1 MTVINKYFKDD
12 VLKLDPNH
20 KPKLPEELEH
30 SRPLDVHK
38 WSDYKHVNAFIDLIW
53 DEFFSS
59 SYPVKTVGGN
69 QPKSKPKKQ
78 LKVLLLDLYVA
89 WHLDPTL
96 LTGIG
101 LSESS
106 YTANSRY
113 NELHIS
119 FELVNIVHLAVGV
132 GLIDYHYGT
141 EGSGMVT
148 RIWPTAYL
156 IDKFIEADLG
166 IEDIYRHPDT
176 EVICL
181 GKNNFEVEDDS
192 SKKHKYVEYED
203 KDAPEAIHQ
212 WRIDLKAYN
221 KLLEESFI
229 DIVTIEKPVVKQPY
243 WDKRLRRH
251 SYKLVEISPRN
262 SFVRRVFYRED
273 WALGGRFHGGWWQM
287 VGSKWRKHIYINDK
301 PTDEQDFSG
310 LHVTLLYG
318 LEGLQPPPDPY
329 ALSLESNFTQE
340 ESRAIIKA
348 LVLTAINAKDR
359 KSAFQA
365 FRQDQEEGTA
375 EKRLKNVQLIKF
387 LDAFCANNQPIAHYL
402 CKDMGVKLMAMDGRI
417 TAKVIN
423 HFTNK
428 GIPVLTIHDSYLADI
443 EYQKELNEVMNEAI
457 TAELDFASTKFK
469 ARIKPTY
476 RAMGWIKAWEQEEG
490 TSPELVKMYA
500 DTPNSIRCNGYLER
514 LTLWGQ
520 KESNKGNH
528 L

>member
-1 MTVINKYFKDD
+1 MTVNNKYFKDD

-53 DEFFSS
+53 DEFFLTD
-59 SYPVKTVGGN
+59 YPVKAVGGN
-69 QPKSKPKKQ
+69 RSKSKPKKQ

-113 NELHIS
+113 NELYIS
-119 FELVNIVHLAVGV
+119 FQLVRIVHLAVGF
-132 GLIDYHYGT
+132 GLIDYHSGT
-141 EGSGMVT
+141 EGSGKVT

-156 IDKFIEADLG
+156 IDKFIEADLDLK
-166 IEDIYRHPDT
+166 DIHRHPNM

-181 GKNNFEVEDDS
+181 GKNSFEVEVDR
-192 SKKHKYVEYED
+192 SKKHNYVEYED
-203 KDAPEAIHQ
+203 KDAPEGIHQ

-221 KLLEESFI
+221 KLLTESFI
-229 DIVTIEKPVVKQPY
+229 DIVTLEVPFIKHPY
-243 WDKRLRRH
+243 WDKTLKRYRQQT
-251 SYKLVEISPRN
+251 VEVSPIN
-262 SFVRRVFYRED
+262 SFVKRIFYRED
-273 WALGGRFHGGWWQM
+273 WTLGGRFHGGWWQM
-287 VGSKWRKHIYINDK
+287 VGSKWRKHIFINDK

-329 ALSLESNFTQE
+329 ALNLESNFTKE
-340 ESRAIIKA
+340 ENRKITKG
-348 LVLTAINAKDR
+348 LVLTAINAKSR
-359 KSAFQA
+359 KAAFKA
-365 FRQDQEEGTA
+365 FREGQKTGSA
-375 EKRLKNVQLIKF
+375 QKGLKDTELSII
-387 LDAFCANNQPIAHYL
+387 LDAFCSNNQPIEHYL

-428 GIPVLTIHDSYLADI
+428 GIPVLTVHDSYLLDI
-443 EYQKELNEVMNEAI
+443 EYQKELNEVMSEAI

-476 RAMGWIKAWEQEEG
+476 RAMGWIKAWEQVEG

-500 DTPNSIRCNGYLER
+500 DTPNSKRCNGYLER
-514 LTLWGQ
+514 KALWGP
-520 KESNKGNH
+520 KESN
-528 L
+528 

>member
-1 MTVINKYFKDD
+1 MN

-30 SRPLDVHK
+30 SRPLDIHK
-38 WSDYKHVNAFIDLIW
+38 WSDYKHVNAFIDVIW
-53 DEFFSS
+53 DEFFLTD
-59 SYPVKTVGGN
+59 YPVKAVGGN
-69 QPKSKPKKQ
+69 RSKSKPKKQ

-119 FELVNIVHLAVGV
+119 FQLVRIVHLAVGF

-141 EGSGMVT
+141 EGSGKVT
-148 RIWPTAYL
+148 RVWPTAYL
-156 IDKFIEADLG
+156 IDKFTEADLG
-166 IEDIYRHPDT
+166 IDDIYRHPDM
-176 EVICL
+176 EVIYL
-181 GKNNFEVEDDS
+181 GRNNFEAEDDS

-203 KDAPEAIHQ
+203 KDAPEDIHQ

-229 DIVTIEKPVVKQPY
+229 DIVTLEVPVVKHPY
-243 WDKRLRRH
+243 WDKTLRR
-251 SYKLVEISPRN
+251 YRQQTVEISPIN
-262 SFVRRVFYRED
+262 SFVKRIFYRKD
-273 WALGGRFHGGWWQM
+273 WTLGGRFHGGWWQM

-329 ALSLESNFTQE
+329 ALNLESNFTKE
-340 ESRAIIKA
+340 ENRAIIKA

-375 EKRLKNVQLIKF
+375 EKRLKNVQLTKF

-402 CKDMGVKLMAMDGRI
+402 CNDMGVKLMAMDGRI

-423 HFTNK
+423 HFTKK
-428 GIPVLTIHDSYLADI
+428 GIPVLTIHDSYSLNI

-469 ARIKPTY
+469 VRIKPTY
-476 RAMGWIKAWEQEEG
+476 RAMGWIKAWEREEG

-500 DTPNSIRCNGYLER
+500 DTPNSKRCNGYLER
-514 LTLWGQ
+514 LALWEQ

-528 L
+528 

>member
-1 MTVINKYFKDD
+1 MN

-38 WSDYKHVNAFIDLIW
+38 WSDYKHVNAFIDVIW

-89 WHLDPTL
+89 WYSDPSL
-96 LTGIG
+96 LIGIG

-119 FELVNIVHLAVGV
+119 FQLVKIIHLAVGV

-141 EGSGMVT
+141 EGSGKVT

-156 IDKFIEADLG
+156 IDKFTEADLG
-166 IEDIYRHPDT
+166 IEDIYRHPDM

-181 GKNNFEVEDDS
+181 GKNSFEAEVDR

-243 WDKRLRRH
+243 WDKRLRRR
-251 SYKLVEISPRN
+251 SYKLVEISPKN
-262 SFVRRVFYRED
+262 SFVKRIFYRED
-273 WALGGRFHGGWWQM
+273 WTLGGRFHGGWW
-287 VGSKWRKHIYINDK
+287 
-301 PTDEQDFSG
+301 
-310 LHVTLLYG
+310 
-318 LEGLQPPPDPY
+318 
-329 ALSLESNFTQE
+329 
-340 ESRAIIKA
+340 
-348 LVLTAINAKDR
+348 
-359 KSAFQA
+359 
-365 FRQDQEEGTA
+365 
-375 EKRLKNVQLIKF
+375 
-387 LDAFCANNQPIAHYL
+387 
-402 CKDMGVKLMAMDGRI
+402 
-417 TAKVIN
+417 
-423 HFTNK
+423 
-428 GIPVLTIHDSYLADI
+428 
-443 EYQKELNEVMNEAI
+443 
-457 TAELDFASTKFK
+457 
-469 ARIKPTY
+469 
-476 RAMGWIKAWEQEEG
+476 
-490 TSPELVKMYA
+490 
-500 DTPNSIRCNGYLER
+500 
-514 LTLWGQ
+514 
-520 KESNKGNH
+520 
-528 L
+528 

>member
-1 MTVINKYFKDD
+1 MTRV
-12 VLKLDPNH
+12 
-20 KPKLPEELEH
+20 
-30 SRPLDVHK
+30 
-38 WSDYKHVNAFIDLIW
+38 
-53 DEFFSS
+53 
-59 SYPVKTVGGN
+59 
-69 QPKSKPKKQ
+69 
-78 LKVLLLDLYVA
+78 
-89 WHLDPTL
+89 
-96 LTGIG
+96 
-101 LSESS
+101 
-106 YTANSRY
+106 
-113 NELHIS
+113 
-119 FELVNIVHLAVGV
+119 
-132 GLIDYHYGT
+132 
-141 EGSGMVT
+141 
-148 RIWPTAYL
+148 WPTAYL

-166 IEDIYRHPDT
+166 IEDIHRHPDM

-181 GKNNFEVEDDS
+181 GKNSFEAEVDR

-243 WDKRLRRH
+243 WDKRLKRH

-287 VGSKWRKHIYINDK
+287 VGSKWRKHIFINDK

-329 ALSLESNFTQE
+329 TLSLESSFTPE

-365 FRQDQEEGTA
+365 FRQDQEKGSA
-375 EKRLKNVQLIKF
+375 QKRLKDVQLTKI
-387 LDAFCANNQPIAHYL
+387 LDAFCSNNEPIAHYL
-402 CKDMGVKLMAMDGRI
+402 CNDMGVKLMAIDGRI

-423 HFTNK
+423 HFTKK
-428 GIPVLTIHDSYLADI
+428 GVPVLTVHDSYILDI
-443 EYQKELNEVMNEAI
+443 EYQKELHEVMSEAI

-469 ARIKPTY
+469 ARIEPTY
-476 RAMGWIKAWEQEEG
+476 RAMGWIKAWEQVEG

-500 DTPNSIRCNGYLER
+500 DTPNSKRCSGYLER
-514 LTLWGQ
+514 LALWGQ
-520 KESNKGNH
+520 KESNKDN

>member
-1 MTVINKYFKDD
+1 MIFLKKYSKGNT
-12 VLKLDPNH
+12 LQLDPSH

-38 WSDYKHVNAFIDLIW
+38 WSDFKHVNGFIDLIW

-59 SYPVKTVGGN
+59 SYPVSAKAGN
-69 QPKSKPKKQ
+69 RSKSSPKKQ

-89 WHLDPTL
+89 WLSDPTL
-96 LTGIG
+96 LVGIG
-101 LSESS
+101 LSKSA
-106 YTANSRY
+106 YKAKSRY

-119 FELVNIVHLAVGV
+119 FELVTIVHLAVGV

-166 IEDIYRHPDT
+166 IEDIYHHLDV

-181 GKNNFEVEDDS
+181 GRNNFEAEVDA

-221 KLLEESFI
+221 KLLEESCI
-229 DIVTIEKPVVKQPY
+229 DIVTLEVPVVKHPY
-243 WDKRLRRH
+243 WDKTLKRH
-251 SYKLVEISPRN
+251 LHQTVEISPRN
-262 SFVRRVFYRED
+262 SFIKRVFYRED
-273 WALGGRFHGGWWQM
+273 WSLGGRFHGGWWQM
-287 VGSKWRKHIYINDK
+287 VGSKWRKHIHINDK

-329 ALSLESNFTQE
+329 ALNLESNFTKE
-340 ESRAIIKA
+340 ENRAIIKG
-348 LVLTAINAKDR
+348 LVLTAINAKSR
-359 KSAFQA
+359 KTAFKA
-365 FRQDQEEGTA
+365 FREGQKTDSA
-375 EKRLKNVQLIKF
+375 QKGLKDTELTII
-387 LDAFCANNQPIAHYL
+387 LDAFCSNNQPIADYL
-402 CKDMGVKLMAMDGRI
+402 CKDMGVQLMAMDGRI
-417 TAKVIN
+417 TSKVIN

-428 GIPVLTIHDSYLADI
+428 GVPVLTVHDSYLVDI

-457 TAELDFASTKFK
+457 TAELGFASTKFK
-469 ARIKPTY
+469 VRIKPTY
-476 RAMGWIKAWEQEEG
+476 RAMGSIKAWEREEG
-490 TSPELVKMYA
+490 TSPDLVKMYA
-500 DTPNSIRCNGYLER
+500 DTPNSKRCSGYLER
-514 LTLWGQ
+514 LAL
-520 KESNKGNH
+520 H
-528 L
+528 FPLI

>member
-1 MTVINKYFKDD
+1 MN
-12 VLKLDPNH
+12 VLKLDPSH

-38 WSDYKHVNAFIDLIW
+38 WSDFKHVNGFIDVIW
-53 DEFFSS
+53 DEFFLG
-59 SYPVKTVGGN
+59 SYPVHAKAGN
-69 QPKSKPKKQ
+69 RPQSSPKKQ

-89 WHLDPTL
+89 WLSDPTL
-96 LTGIG
+96 LVGIG
-101 LSESS
+101 LSKSA
-106 YTANSRY
+106 YKAKSRY

-132 GLIDYHYGT
+132 GLIDYHYGS

-166 IEDIYRHPDT
+166 IEDIYRHPDM

-181 GKNNFEVEDDS
+181 GRNNFEIEDDS

-203 KDAPEAIHQ
+203 KDAPETIHQ

-221 KLLEESFI
+221 KLLEESCI
-229 DIVTIEKPVVKQPY
+229 DIVTIEKPVVKLKY
-243 WDKRLRRH
+243 WDKRRKRH
-251 SYKLVEISPRN
+251 SYKLVEISPKN
-262 SFVRRVFYRED
+262 SFVKRIFYRED
-273 WALGGRFHGGWWQM
+273 WTLGGRFHGGWWQM
-287 VGSKWRKHIYINDK
+287 VGSDWRKHIFINDK

-329 ALSLESNFTQE
+329 TLNLQSNFTQKE
-340 ESRAIIKA
+340 NRAIIKA
-348 LVLTAINAKDR
+348 LVLTAINAKSR
-359 KSAFQA
+359 KTAFKA
-365 FRQDQEEGTA
+365 FREGQKTGSA
-375 EKRLKNVQLIKF
+375 QKRLKDTQLTKI
-387 LDAFCANNQPIAHYL
+387 LDAFCSNNQPIEHYL
-402 CKDMGVKLMAMDGRI
+402 CNDMGVQLMAMDGRI

-423 HFTNK
+423 HFTKK
-428 GIPVLTIHDSYLADI
+428 GIPVLTIHDSYSLNI

-469 ARIKPTY
+469 AQIKPTY
-476 RAMGWIKAWEQEEG
+476 VPMGWIKAWEREEG
-490 TSPELVKMYA
+490 MSPDLLKMYA
-500 DTPNSIRCNGYLER
+500 RTPNSHRCDGYLER
-514 LTLWGQ
+514 LALWKQ
-520 KESNKGNH
+520 KESNKVK
-528 L
+528 